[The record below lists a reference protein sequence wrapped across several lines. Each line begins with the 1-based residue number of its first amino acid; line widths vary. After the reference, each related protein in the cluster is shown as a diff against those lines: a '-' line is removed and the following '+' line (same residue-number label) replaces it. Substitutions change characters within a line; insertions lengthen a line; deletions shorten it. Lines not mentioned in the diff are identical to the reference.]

1 MNGEKI
7 LSAIGLIDD
16 RYIEEAEQGSPKKP
30 KSSLAINIKRIGL
43 IAASLLL
50 LLIGGLAVKDL
61 LPGNDNLI
69 ESEPVIA
76 SDAHAALA
84 GPDENEGKEFFEAAK
99 QYIQN
104 KKNENNI
111 ADQIDIDSGEIS
123 MTKTLPDDIKMT
135 GNDYDKEGDIICIS
149 YKYSGDQMD
158 YYDIYIDS
166 LGVVIGE
173 AFH

>member
-30 KSSLAINIKRIGL
+30 KSSLAINIKRMGL
-43 IAASLLL
+43 IAASLL

-61 LPGNDNLI
+61 LPGNDNRV
-69 ESEPVIA
+69 ESEPAIT

-84 GPDENEGKEFFEAAK
+84 GPDENEGKVFFEAAK

-104 KKNENNI
+104 TKNENNI

-149 YKYSGDQMD
+149 YKFSGDQID

>member
-84 GPDENEGKEFFEAAK
+84 GPDENEGKVFFEAAK

-104 KKNENNI
+104 IKNENN
-111 ADQIDIDSGEIS
+111 
-123 MTKTLPDDIKMT
+123 K
-135 GNDYDKEGDIICIS
+135 
-149 YKYSGDQMD
+149 YKYKQQ
-158 YYDIYIDS
+158 
-166 LGVVIGE
+166 
-173 AFH
+173 